1 MRKVIF
7 EGELGE
13 KFGKETYI
21 EASSFQDVIKCFMAN
36 FDDFKQYL
44 LDSEK
49 RQIGFIC
56 KINNVAVGEH
66 ELTLRYG
73 KGDMVI
79 TPVPIG
85 GIGKFIKSAFKI
97 LVGIV
102 LVVVGVMSGQWGLAL
117 QGLSMVF
124 SGVAELLAP
133 DPGED
138 EGPQEDYLYS
148 GTAQIIGE
156 NDPIP
161 ICYGRMRIPAKPISF
176 DIRASNATISQN
188 STNSDHLYG
197 AKGGTTRQ
205 ASTTKFTAAIAAA
218 TELTL

>member
-36 FDDFKQYL
+36 FEDFKQYL

-49 RQIGFIC
+49 RQIRFIC

-73 KGDMVI
+73 EGDMVI

-85 GIGKFIKSAFKI
+85 AISLKGFFKAI
-97 LVGIV
+97 VGIV
-102 LVVVGVMSGQWGLAL
+102 LVVVGLATGQWGLAL
-117 QGLSMVF
+117 QGVSMVF
-124 SGVAELLAP
+124 SGIAELLAP

-138 EGPQEDYLYS
+138 EAAGEDYLYS

-176 DIRASNATISQN
+176 DIRASNAIISQN

-197 AKGGTTRQ
+197 AKGGTSRQ
-205 ASTTKFTAAIAAA
+205 ASTMKFTAAIASA